1 MPYGVSYNKKT
12 CHYMYNDPEGF
23 KEQSNT
29 SFPQC

>member
-23 KEQSNT
+23 KE
-29 SFPQC
+29 